1 MVTKP
6 ANNNLIRANMFSKLK
21 ITAAALLLPL
31 FSFGWGSQGHQM
43 VAEVARK
50 NLDKGIEAKV
60 QQYLD
65 TFSFAKAATWMDE
78 LRNDR
83 SLDYMKP
90 WHYVN
95 IDPGKEYKRSPK
107 GDATFVLDS
116 IITELRNYKNMKAAD
131 VQRDLKILFH
141 LCGDITQ
148 PLHVGY
154 GSDLGGNKVKVS
166 VGKDTVSLHSF
177 WDSGIIKDKDIS
189 LRRCTKIA
197 NGWSKSQKL
206 TIGQINPTVWMYDS
220 RELLVNVYN
229 FKNKTIQPE
238 YLDWNKEIIE
248 TQIAKGGIRL
258 AAVLNDIFK

>member
-1 MVTKP
+1 M
-6 ANNNLIRANMFSKLK
+6 NFSCRL
-21 ITAAALLLPL
+21 TAAALLLPL
-31 FSFGWGSQGHQM
+31 LSFAWGSQGHQM

-60 QQYLD
+60 QHYLD

-78 LRNDR
+78 VRGDH

-95 IDPGKEYKRSPK
+95 IDEGKAYKRSPK
-107 GDATFVLDS
+107 GNVTCVLDS
-116 IITELRNYKNMKAAD
+116 IINELRNYKNMKDAD

-154 GSDLGGNKVKVS
+154 GSDLGGNKVKVA
-166 VGKDTVSLHSF
+166 VGKDTVSLHSY
-177 WDSGIIKDKDIS
+177 WDSGIIKDKAIS
-189 LRRCTKIA
+189 LRRCTRIV
-197 NGWSKSQKL
+197 NGWSKSEKL
-206 TIGQINPTVWMYDS
+206 TISQINPTVWMYDS

-229 FKNKTIQPE
+229 FENKTIQPV
-238 YLDWNKEIIE
+238 YLDWNKELVE
-248 TQIAKGGIRL
+248 TQIAKGGLRL
-258 AAVLNDIFK
+258 AAVLNEIFK

>member
-1 MVTKP
+1 
-6 ANNNLIRANMFSKLK
+6 MFSKHRL
-21 ITAAALLLPL
+21 TVAALLLPL
-31 FSFGWGSQGHQM
+31 FSFAWGSQGHQY

-65 TFSFAKAATWMDE
+65 TFSFAKAATWMD
-78 LRNDR
+78 DIKKTDH

-95 IDPGKEYKRSPK
+95 IDEGKSYKRSPK
-107 GDATFVLDS
+107 GDATCVLDS
-116 IITELRNYKNMKAAD
+116 IINELRNYKNMKNAD

-154 GSDLGGNKVKVS
+154 GTDQGGNKVTVK
-166 VGKDTVSLHSF
+166 VGKDTTSLHSF

-189 LRRCTKIA
+189 LRRCTRIVS
-197 NGWSKSQKL
+197 GWSKSEKL

-220 RELLVNVYN
+220 RELLANVYN

-238 YLDWNKEIIE
+238 YLEWNKEVIE
-248 TQIAKGGIRL
+248 TQIAKGGLRL